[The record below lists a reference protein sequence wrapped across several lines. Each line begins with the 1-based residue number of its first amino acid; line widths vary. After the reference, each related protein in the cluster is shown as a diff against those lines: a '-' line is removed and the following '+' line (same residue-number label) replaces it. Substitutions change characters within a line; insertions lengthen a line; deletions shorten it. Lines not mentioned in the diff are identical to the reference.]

1 LTRKLSNFYQTLDA
15 RVMVFQKLLN
25 FYGRLDLVMQQV
37 SMHQQDVTNT
47 SNDPILSY
55 IESSDEDEDDES
67 DDDDED
73 EEKVKYEIKPKN
85 IYSIDIKL
93 LYCYEGIWNGRNG

>member
-1 LTRKLSNFYQTLDA
+1 
-15 RVMVFQKLLN
+15 MVFQKLLN

-37 SMHQQDVTNT
+37 SMHQQDVINT

-55 IESSDEDEDDES
+55 IESSDENEDDES

-73 EEKVKYEIKPKN
+73 EAKVN
-85 IYSIDIKL
+85 MKL
-93 LYCYEGIWNGRNG
+93 K